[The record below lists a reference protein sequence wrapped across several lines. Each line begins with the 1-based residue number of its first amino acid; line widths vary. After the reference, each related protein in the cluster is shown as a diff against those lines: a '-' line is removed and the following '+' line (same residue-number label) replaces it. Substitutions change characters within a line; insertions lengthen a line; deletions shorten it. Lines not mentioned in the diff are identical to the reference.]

1 MTASNEEPAEHDL
14 GGVLRNAGRR
24 SEPPEDVA
32 RSVRAAVEA
41 QWREV
46 IAQRTRWRRIGLSL
60 AAAAAF
66 VAVGLWAARPALLGP
81 GEQPWIAASA
91 NGPYVVWLSKRG
103 ETLRLL
109 RPGAAKPIDL
119 APHAGDPVVASGP
132 SGRGP
137 VVAVWEDRD
146 SGRFSIQCEI
156 LSP

>member
-1 MTASNEEPAEHDL
+1 MDGGAVAALAPDKIATA
-14 GGVLRNAGRR
+14 
-24 SEPPEDVA
+24 
-32 RSVRAAVEA
+32 
-41 QWREV
+41 
-46 IAQRTRWRRIGLSL
+46 WRREKQVFLTLPGEPNE
-60 AAAAAF
+60 
-66 VAVGLWAARPALLGP
+66 RLLGP